1 VSDLPRRRQP
11 PPQWARPLVEKLTPT
26 VRALVIAVTLGY
38 LFFVFTPPLND
49 WMLAH
54 LFLGPGLFRGEIWQP
69 ITALF
74 LTTHFTSWFF
84 TVIGLWW
91 VGAFIERSR
100 GQRFFIRLLLGAGVA
115 ANLVAAAVSL
125 IPGAGGIGVRS
136 DGAAFALT
144 AVFVAFARIYG
155 ARPAQIWGALNMR
168 ADYFTWILIGFSLLV
183 ALINADWA
191 GLAAELTAIAVALVA
206 TGGWAQLRARWRA
219 GPGPGRGRARY
230 QVIDGGKRGKPN
242 ILN

>member
-1 VSDLPRRRQP
+1 MPDLPRRRQP

-26 VRALVIAVTLGY
+26 VKALVIAITLGY
-38 LFFVFTPPLND
+38 LFFVFAPPLND

-54 LFLGPGLFRGEIWQP
+54 LFLGPGLFRGEVWQP
-69 ITALF
+69 VTALF
-74 LTTHFTSWFF
+74 LNVRFTGWLF

-91 VGAFIERSR
+91 VGAFIERTR
-100 GQRFFIRLLLGAGVA
+100 GPRFFIKLLLGAGVA

-125 IPGAGGIGVRS
+125 LPGIGGAGVRS

-155 ARPAQIWGALNMR
+155 ARPAQIWGALSMR
-168 ADYFTWILIGFSLLV
+168 ADYFTWIVIGFSLLMSI
-183 ALINADWA
+183 ANGDWA
-191 GLAAELTAIAVALVA
+191 GVAAELTAVGIALGA
-206 TGGWAQLRARWRA
+206 TGGLGQLRARWSK
-219 GPGPGRGRARY
+219 GRARSRY
-230 QVIDGGKRGKPN
+230 QVLDGGKPRKPT